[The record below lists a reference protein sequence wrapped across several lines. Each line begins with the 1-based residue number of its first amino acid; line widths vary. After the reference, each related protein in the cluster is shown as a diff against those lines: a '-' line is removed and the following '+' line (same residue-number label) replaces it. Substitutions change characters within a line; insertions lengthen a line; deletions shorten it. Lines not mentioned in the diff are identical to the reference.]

1 MLFNSYIFI
10 LLFLPLC
17 LAGYWLCNAGRR
29 YDWGKI
35 WLVGMS
41 LWFYGYFNIRY
52 LPLIV
57 LSVFGNYYLY
67 RLLVWQSFGGTGS
80 GNDGQTITDRQAAG
94 RQQPRKLILAA
105 GVSANLGVLFYYKYF
120 DFFIENVNTVFHVDL
135 ALQHVLL
142 PLGISFFTFQQ
153 VGFLVDAYRG
163 EVEECGFLEYS
174 LFVTFFPQLIAGPI
188 VTHSEMIS
196 QFRDQSK
203 KRFDADN
210 MAKGCYAFVCGLAK
224 KVLVA
229 DIFGKAVAWGFGN
242 LEQMNG
248 LASLWM
254 MISYMVQL
262 YFDFSGYCDMAR
274 GIGLMF
280 NIDIPLN
287 FNSPY
292 KAVNLVDFW
301 KRWHITLNRFFTQYV
316 YIPLGGNRKGVVRT
330 YFNIFMIYLVSG
342 IWHGAGWTFILWGAM
357 HGVVYV
363 LTRRF
368 LTSVEKLPQLLTWFG
383 NMVFFLISLVFFR
396 AESVPQALTI
406 LHRIFAGGYAL
417 SAVPAAFV
425 EQFKSPEFFYCL
437 KALGIDGVTVAPRL
451 LMVGY
456 MAAAWFMLL
465 GCKNVNEKLQTFRP
479 TFLKAVAVAVLFLWS
494 LVSFSEVSTFLYF
507 NF

>member
-67 RLLVWQSFGGTGS
+67 QLLV
-80 GNDGQTITDRQAAG
+80 
-94 RQQPRKLILAA
+94 QQPRKLILAA

-120 DFFIENVNTVFHVDL
+120 NFFIENVNAVFHVDL

-188 VTHSEMIS
+188 VTHSEMIP

-229 DIFGKAVAWGFGN
+229 DIFGKAVVWGFGN

-248 LASLWM
+248 LAALWM

-368 LTSVEKLPQLLTWFG
+368 LTSVEKLPRLLTWFG

>member
-67 RLLVWQSFGGTGS
+67 RLLV
-80 GNDGQTITDRQAAG
+80 
-94 RQQPRKLILAA
+94 QQPRKLILAA

-120 DFFIENVNTVFHVDL
+120 NFFIENVNAVFHVDL

-188 VTHSEMIS
+188 VTHSEMIP

-229 DIFGKAVAWGFGN
+229 DIFGKAVVWGFGN

-248 LASLWM
+248 LAALWM

-368 LTSVEKLPQLLTWFG
+368 LTSVEKLPRLLTWFG

-417 SAVPAAFV
+417 SAVPAAFG

-456 MAAAWFMLL
+456 MVAAWFMLL

-479 TFLKAVAVAVLFLWS
+479 TLLKAVAVAVLFLWS